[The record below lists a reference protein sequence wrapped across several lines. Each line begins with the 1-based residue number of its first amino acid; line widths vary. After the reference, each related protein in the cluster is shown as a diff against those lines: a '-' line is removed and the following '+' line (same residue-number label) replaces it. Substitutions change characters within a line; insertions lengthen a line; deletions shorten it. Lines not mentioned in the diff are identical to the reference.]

1 MPMDQ
6 TSQSEDGLKGGE
18 KYAQFSALLHLETEG
33 NNNDDS
39 SMTLSPQRPCKMGGV
54 FTFPR

>member
-1 MPMDQ
+1 MDQ